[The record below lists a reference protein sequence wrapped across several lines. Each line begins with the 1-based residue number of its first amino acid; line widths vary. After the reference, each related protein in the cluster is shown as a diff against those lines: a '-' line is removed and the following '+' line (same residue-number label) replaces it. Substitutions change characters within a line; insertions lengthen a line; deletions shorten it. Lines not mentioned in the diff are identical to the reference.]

1 MAQKLSLVARLGRG
15 VKAFGAG
22 FGAGISTFQPYEGAG
37 FSRKRPVIYG
47 AHARD
52 SRLDLN
58 EATRLELLKLARH
71 MYRNVGLIK
80 GAVDSIAT
88 YSIGPGLRPQ
98 YRGEDQE
105 FGRLCEEY
113 WRDVVVPN
121 PEVTGRMTWTDML
134 LALSRSID
142 VDGDVFVIMTEQG
155 KLQIVEGH
163 RVCEGDDYGTADGVF
178 VGKLGEP
185 TGYLIQTGE
194 LYRKLSADTVIHLME
209 LERPDQIRGG
219 SSLARALNHVRDL
232 KMLGEF
238 EKDALKLQGS
248 IAAVITTDQGDELAG
263 QGGFFGTVQAQ
274 DTGEPTIARE
284 EITSS
289 ATIPR
294 LSPGEKIEMIGP
306 NRPHAG
312 FEPFAKF
319 LIRDVAM
326 GLGLPVEFV
335 YDPASVGGAGM
346 RFVVAKAQRRFEQRQ
361 RLLIDRFCNRA
372 WRYFI
377 GGAIANGD
385 LPAVEDYAK
394 VTWQTPKSLT
404 VDAGRDALQERE
416 NYKAGLSS
424 LQHYFGEMGLDW
436 EEQVRQIAKEK
447 EFIGSMGQVAP
458 EVDEEAPVQP
468 VAEAPAI
475 EEPTPVD
482 PEKDPNAGP
491 DSELAA
497 KVELDLPTRNAG
509 ETDDKFMAR
518 CMGNPTMVA
527 EFPENDQRSAV
538 CMRQMELSAKP
549 AEAFTM
555 RDDADYKLS
564 SKELDMV
571 ASAVGFDLKKKEEK
585 IELAK
590 PTAGMIAEA
599 KKGLAWRREY
609 KRGGTE
615 VGVARARDIINNVD
629 FPDETIARI
638 GSFLARHEVDKKGE
652 GFNPGE
658 PGFPSAGRI
667 AWALW
672 GGDAAQSWAAV
683 QMRRI
688 AREMAARPGPKS
700 ASQTPAPPK
709 ERIKGSKTNPAGTA
723 STRSK
728 AGDIEISAATEE
740 ALKNKIAEYKKRY
753 PTKTP
758 PTLGTLKKVFRRGAG
773 AFSSSF
779 RPTIGGGRPNSRT
792 AWAIARVNKFLNMK
806 AGGKVKKS
814 YREAD
819 GDLL

>member
-1 MAQKLSLVARLGRG
+1 MAEKLSLVARLGRG

-377 GGAIANGD
+377 GRAIANGD
-385 LPAVEDYAK
+385 LPAVEDYPK

-491 DSELAA
+491 DAELAA
-497 KVELDLPTRNAG
+497 KVELDLPTRNPG

-571 ASAVGFDLKKKEEK
+571 ASAVGFDLKKKEKK
-585 IELAK
+585 IELAVPNK
-590 PTAGMIAEA
+590 GMMEEA
-599 KKGLAWRREY
+599 KKGLEWRRKY
-609 KRGGTE
+609 GRGGTL
-615 VGVARARDIINNVD
+615 VGVARARDIANGKD
-629 FPDETIARI
+629 LPDETIGRMA
-638 GSFLARHEVDKKGE
+638 SFFARHEVDKQGE

-672 GGDAAQSWAAV
+672 GGDPGKSWAEA
-683 QMRRI
+683 QMKR
-688 AREMAARPGPKS
+688 REMAARPGPKS

-792 AWAIARVNKFLNMK
+792 AWAIARVNKFLTMK
-806 AGGKVKKS
+806 AGGTVKKS

>member
-1 MAQKLSLVARLGRG
+1 MAQKLSLVARMGAG
-15 VKAFGAG
+15 IKAFGAG

-58 EATRLELLKLARH
+58 EATRVELLKLARH

-98 YRGEDQE
+98 YRGADQD

-113 WRDVVVPN
+113 WRDVIVPS

-142 VDGDVFVIMTEQG
+142 VDGDVFVVMTEKG

-163 RVCEGDDYGTADGVF
+163 RVCEGDDYGTSDGVF
-178 VGKLGEP
+178 LGKLGEP
-185 TGYLIQTGE
+185 TAYLIQTGE
-194 LYRKLSADTVIHLME
+194 LYRKLGAETVIHLME

-219 SSLARALNHVRDL
+219 SALARALNHVRDL

-263 QGGFFGTVQAQ
+263 QGGFFGTVQSQ
-274 DTGEPTIARE
+274 DSGESTIARE

-346 RFVVAKAQRRFEQRQ
+346 RFIVAKAQRRFEQRQ

-372 WRYFI
+372 WRFFI

-385 LPAVEDYAK
+385 LPAAEDYAK

-404 VDAGRDALQERE
+404 VDAGREAMQARE
-416 NYKAGLSS
+416 DYKAGLSS
-424 LQHYFGEMGLDW
+424 LQDYYGELGLDW
-436 EEQVRQIAKEK
+436 EEQVRQIAKER
-447 EFIGSMGQVAP
+447 EFVASIGTVAP
-458 EVDEEAPVQP
+458 QTDVAAPVE
-468 VAEAPAI
+468 VVEEAPAI
-475 EEPTPVD
+475 DEPTPVN

-491 DSELAA
+491 DA
-497 KVELDLPTRNAG
+497 
-509 ETDDKFMAR
+509 
-518 CMGNPTMVA
+518 
-527 EFPENDQRSAV
+527 
-538 CMRQMELSAKP
+538 ELSANGPETVK
-549 AEAFTM
+549 ELEQEIKVLSESFTM
-555 RDDADYKLS
+555 KDDPDFNLS

-571 ASAVGFDLKKKEEK
+571 AKAVGLK
-585 IELAK
+585 
-590 PTAGMIAEA
+590 
-599 KKGLAWRREY
+599 
-609 KRGGTE
+609 
-615 VGVARARDIINNVD
+615 
-629 FPDETIARI
+629 
-638 GSFLARHEVDKKGE
+638 DKK
-652 GFNPGE
+652 
-658 PGFPSAGRI
+658 
-667 AWALW
+667 
-672 GGDAAQSWAAV
+672 
-683 QMRRI
+683 
-688 AREMAARPGPKS
+688 PK
-700 ASQTPAPPK
+700 T
-709 ERIKGSKTNPAGTA
+709 
-723 STRSK
+723 TR
-728 AGDIEISAATEE
+728 
-740 ALKNKIAEYKKRY
+740 KK
-753 PTKTP
+753 
-758 PTLGTLKKVFRRGAG
+758 
-773 AFSSSF
+773 
-779 RPTIGGGRPNSRT
+779 
-792 AWAIARVNKFLNMK
+792 
-806 AGGKVKKS
+806 
-814 YREAD
+814 
-819 GDLL
+819 

>member
-1 MAQKLSLVARLGRG
+1 MSKKVSLVARMGAG
-15 VKAFGAG
+15 IKAFGAG

-58 EATRLELLKLARH
+58 EATRTELLKLARH

-98 YRGEDQE
+98 YRGTDQE

-113 WRDVVVPN
+113 WRDMVAPS

-134 LALSRSID
+134 LTLSRSID
-142 VDGDVFVIMTEQG
+142 VDGDVFVVMTEKG

-178 VGKLGEP
+178 LGKLGEP
-185 TGYLIQTGE
+185 TAYLIQTGE
-194 LYRKLSADTVIHLME
+194 LYRKLGAETVIHLME

-248 IAAVITTDQGDELAG
+248 IAAVITTNEGDELAG

-274 DTGEPTIARE
+274 DSGESTIARE

-294 LSPGEKIEMIGP
+294 LAPGEKIEMVGP

-346 RFVVAKAQRRFEQRQ
+346 RFIVAKAQRRFEQRQ

-372 WRYFI
+372 WRFFI

-404 VDAGRDALQERE
+404 VDAGREAQQARE
-416 NYKAGLSS
+416 DYKAGLSS
-424 LQHYFGEMGLDW
+424 LQDYFGELGQDW
-436 EEQVRQIAKEK
+436 EEQVRQIAKER
-447 EFIGSMGQVAP
+447 EFIASIGTVTPQTDVAAPAEQVK
-458 EVDEEAPVQP
+458 
-468 VAEAPAI
+468 EAPAI
-475 EEPTPVD
+475 NEPTPVN

-491 DSELAA
+491 DAELSAVVELNMPDPTPGENESAFMDRCMTETSMIKEYPDQDKRQTACKLRFTSKTDLEA
-497 KVELDLPTRNAG
+497 KVELDLPTQNPG
-509 ETDDKFMAR
+509 ESDDNFMGR
-518 CMGNPTMVA
+518 CMGNPTMNK
-527 EFPENDQRSAV
+527 EFPDAAQRTAV
-538 CMRQMELSAKP
+538 CVRQMKLSAKP
-549 AEAFTM
+549 QAESFTM
-555 RDDADYKLS
+555 KDDPDFSLS
-564 SKELDMV
+564 AKELDMV
-571 ASAVGFDLKKKEEK
+571 AKAVGLGVKKK
-585 IELAK
+585 
-590 PTAGMIAEA
+590 
-599 KKGLAWRREY
+599 KK
-609 KRGGTE
+609 
-615 VGVARARDIINNVD
+615 
-629 FPDETIARI
+629 
-638 GSFLARHEVDKKGE
+638 
-652 GFNPGE
+652 
-658 PGFPSAGRI
+658 
-667 AWALW
+667 
-672 GGDAAQSWAAV
+672 
-683 QMRRI
+683 
-688 AREMAARPGPKS
+688 
-700 ASQTPAPPK
+700 
-709 ERIKGSKTNPAGTA
+709 
-723 STRSK
+723 
-728 AGDIEISAATEE
+728 
-740 ALKNKIAEYKKRY
+740 
-753 PTKTP
+753 
-758 PTLGTLKKVFRRGAG
+758 
-773 AFSSSF
+773 
-779 RPTIGGGRPNSRT
+779 
-792 AWAIARVNKFLNMK
+792 LN
-806 AGGKVKKS
+806 
-814 YREAD
+814 
-819 GDLL
+819 

>member
-1 MAQKLSLVARLGRG
+1 MPEKLSLVARLGRG
-15 VKAFGAG
+15 VRAFGAG

-58 EATRLELLKLARH
+58 EATRTELLKLARH

-98 YRGEDQE
+98 YRGKDQE

-113 WRDVVVPN
+113 WRDVIVPS

-142 VDGDVFVIMTEQG
+142 VDGDVFVVMTEKG

-178 VGKLGEP
+178 LGKLGEP
-185 TGYLIQTGE
+185 TAYLVQTGDM
-194 LYRKLSADTVIHLME
+194 YRKLSADTVIHLME

-346 RFVVAKAQRRFEQRQ
+346 RFIVAKAQRRFEQRQ

-372 WRYFI
+372 WRFFI

-404 VDAGRDALQERE
+404 VDAGREAQQARE
-416 NYKAGLSS
+416 DYKAGLSS
-424 LQHYFGEMGLDW
+424 LQDYFGELGQDW

-447 EFIGSMGQVAP
+447 EFIASLGSVAP
-458 EVDEEAPVQP
+458 EVDESAPVQP

-475 EEPTPVD
+475 NEPTPVN

-491 DSELAA
+491 DAELSA
-497 KVELDLPTRNAG
+497 KIELDLPTKNTG
-509 ETDDKFMAR
+509 ENDDQFMAR
-518 CMGNPTMVA
+518 CMGNPTMVK
-527 EFPENDQRSAV
+527 EFPQNDQRAAV
-538 CMRQMELSAKP
+538 CAAQMKLAPAKATESFTMKDDPDFSLSA
-549 AEAFTM
+549 
-555 RDDADYKLS
+555 
-564 SKELDMV
+564 KELDMV
-571 ASAVGFDLKKKEEK
+571 AKAVGLDVKKKLK
-585 IELAK
+585 SELAK

-599 KKGLAWRREY
+599 KRGLEWRKKY
-609 KRGGTE
+609 KRGGTAIA
-615 VGVARARDIINNVD
+615 VARARDIINSVN
-629 FPDETIARI
+629 FPDSTIARMH
-638 GSFLARHEVDKKGE
+638 SYFSRHEVDKKGA
-652 GFNPGE
+652 GFKPGE
-658 PGFPSAGRI
+658 PEFPSAGRI
-667 AWALW
+667 AWSLW
-672 GGDAAQSWAAV
+672 GGDAGQTWAAA

-688 AREMAARPGPKS
+688 NRES
-700 ASQTPAPPK
+700 
-709 ERIKGSKTNPAGTA
+709 
-723 STRSK
+723 
-728 AGDIEISAATEE
+728 
-740 ALKNKIAEYKKRY
+740 
-753 PTKTP
+753 
-758 PTLGTLKKVFRRGAG
+758 
-773 AFSSSF
+773 
-779 RPTIGGGRPNSRT
+779 
-792 AWAIARVNKFLNMK
+792 
-806 AGGKVKKS
+806 
-814 YREAD
+814 
-819 GDLL
+819 

>member
-1 MAQKLSLVARLGRG
+1 MAEKLSLVARLGRG

-134 LALSRSID
+134 LTLSRSID

-178 VGKLGEP
+178 IGKLGEP

-194 LYRKLSADTVIHLME
+194 LYRKLAADTVIHLME

-377 GGAIANGD
+377 GRAIANGD
-385 LPAVEDYAK
+385 LPAVEDYPK

-458 EVDEEAPVQP
+458 EVDESAPVQP
-468 VAEAPAI
+468 VGEAPAI

-497 KVELDLPTRNAG
+497 K
-509 ETDDKFMAR
+509 
-518 CMGNPTMVA
+518 
-527 EFPENDQRSAV
+527 
-538 CMRQMELSAKP
+538 P

-555 RDDADYKLS
+555 KDDADYKLTA
-564 SKELDMV
+564 KELNMV
-571 ASAVGFDLKKKEEK
+571 ASAVGFDLKKK
-585 IELAK
+585 
-590 PTAGMIAEA
+590 
-599 KKGLAWRREY
+599 RR
-609 KRGGTE
+609 
-615 VGVARARDIINNVD
+615 
-629 FPDETIARI
+629 
-638 GSFLARHEVDKKGE
+638 
-652 GFNPGE
+652 
-658 PGFPSAGRI
+658 
-667 AWALW
+667 
-672 GGDAAQSWAAV
+672 
-683 QMRRI
+683 
-688 AREMAARPGPKS
+688 
-700 ASQTPAPPK
+700 
-709 ERIKGSKTNPAGTA
+709 
-723 STRSK
+723 
-728 AGDIEISAATEE
+728 
-740 ALKNKIAEYKKRY
+740 KN
-753 PTKTP
+753 
-758 PTLGTLKKVFRRGAG
+758 
-773 AFSSSF
+773 
-779 RPTIGGGRPNSRT
+779 
-792 AWAIARVNKFLNMK
+792 
-806 AGGKVKKS
+806 
-814 YREAD
+814 
-819 GDLL
+819 

>member
-1 MAQKLSLVARLGRG
+1 MAKPLSLVRRFGAG
-15 VKAFGAG
+15 VKAFSAG
-22 FGAGISTFQPYEGAG
+22 FGAGISTFQPYEAAG

-52 SRLDLN
+52 SKADLS
-58 EATRLELLKLARH
+58 EGTRVELLKLARH

-88 YSIGPGLRPQ
+88 YSVGPGLRPQ
-98 YRGEDQE
+98 YRGKNAE
-105 FGRLCEEY
+105 FGTLCEEY
-113 WRDVVVPN
+113 WRDVVTPN
-121 PEVTGRMTWTDML
+121 PEVTGRMTWADL
-134 LALSRSID
+134 LMALSRSID
-142 VDGDVFVIMTEQG
+142 VDGDVTENG
-155 KLQIVEGH
+155 KLQVVEGH
-163 RVCEGDDYGTADGVF
+163 RVCEADEYGTADGVF
-178 VGKLGEP
+178 LGKLGEP
-185 TGYLIQTGE
+185 TAYLIQTGDD
-194 LYRKLSADTVIHLME
+194 YRKIQAEAIMHLME
-209 LERPDQIRGG
+209 IERPDQIRGG

-248 IAAVITTDQGDELAG
+248 IAAVITTAEGDALANT
-263 QGGFFGTVQAQ
+263 GGFFGNIQPL
-274 DTGEPTIARE
+274 DTGESSIARE

-294 LSPGEKIEMIGP
+294 LGPGEKIEMVSPTRP
-306 NRPHAG
+306 NSS

-377 GGAIANGD
+377 GTAIANGD
-385 LPAVEDYAK
+385 LPADEDYAK

-404 VDAGRDALQERE
+404 VDAGREAQQERE

-424 LQHYFGEMGLDW
+424 LQSYFGELGLDW
-436 EEQVRQIAKEK
+436 EEQTRQIAKEK
-447 EFIGSMGQVAP
+447 EFIASLGTVAP
-458 EVDEEAPVQP
+458 EVDEAAPVQP
-468 VAEAPAI
+468 VDEAPAVD
-475 EEPTPVD
+475 EEAT
-482 PEKDPNAGP
+482 EEIKDPNAGP
-491 DSELAA
+491 STEMSAKIQESIKSINQVLSESFTM
-497 KVELDLPTRNAG
+497 K
-509 ETDDKFMAR
+509 DDPDF
-518 CMGNPTMVA
+518 N
-527 EFPENDQRSAV
+527 
-538 CMRQMELSAKP
+538 LSA
-549 AEAFTM
+549 
-555 RDDADYKLS
+555 
-564 SKELDMV
+564 KELDMV
-571 ASAVGFDLKKKEEK
+571 ANALGLKKKEK

-599 KKGLAWRREY
+599 KKGLEWRREY

-629 FPDETIARI
+629 FPDSTIARI
-638 GSFLARHEVDKKGE
+638 SSFLARHEVDKKGE

-672 GGDAAQSWAAV
+672 GGDAAQRWAAV

-688 AREMAARPGPKS
+688 AREMAARTGPKS
-700 ASQTPAPPK
+700 ASQTHAPAS
-709 ERIKGSKTNPAGTA
+709 ERKKGSKANPAGTA

-728 AGDIEISAATEE
+728 AGDIEISE
-740 ALKNKIAEYKKRY
+740 AVEQTLKNKIADFKKRN
-753 PTKTP
+753 PNRKAP
-758 PTLGTLKKVFRRGAG
+758 SLGALKKVFRRGAG
-773 AFSSSF
+773 AFSTSF

-792 AWAIARVNKFLNMK
+792 AWAIARVNKFLKM
-806 AGGKVKKS
+806 AGGGEVKKS

>member
-1 MAQKLSLVARLGRG
+1 MSKKVSLVARMGAG
-15 VKAFGAG
+15 IKAFGAG

-58 EATRLELLKLARH
+58 EATRTELLKLARH

-98 YRGEDQE
+98 YRGNDQE

-113 WRDVVVPN
+113 WRDMVAPS

-134 LALSRSID
+134 LTLSRSID
-142 VDGDVFVIMTEQG
+142 VDGDVFVVMTEKG

-178 VGKLGEP
+178 LGKLGEP
-185 TGYLIQTGE
+185 TAYLIQTGE
-194 LYRKLSADTVIHLME
+194 LYRKLGAETVIHLME

-248 IAAVITTDQGDELAG
+248 IAAVITTNEGDELAG

-274 DTGEPTIARE
+274 DTGESTIARE

-294 LSPGEKIEMIGP
+294 LAPGEKIEMVGP

-346 RFVVAKAQRRFEQRQ
+346 RFIVAKAQRRFEQRQ

-404 VDAGRDALQERE
+404 VDAGREAQQARE
-416 NYKAGLSS
+416 DYKAGLSS
-424 LQHYFGEMGLDW
+424 LQDYFGELGQDW
-436 EEQVRQIAKEK
+436 EEQVRQIAKER
-447 EFIGSMGQVAP
+447 EFIASIGTVTPQTDVA
-458 EVDEEAPVQP
+458 APVEA
-468 VAEAPAI
+468 VKEAPAI
-475 EEPTPVD
+475 DEPTPVN

-491 DSELAA
+491 DAELSAVVELNMPDPTPGENESAFMDRCMTETSMIKEYPDQDKRQAACKLRFTSKTDLEA
-497 KVELDLPTRNAG
+497 KVELDLPTQNSG
-509 ETDDKFMAR
+509 ESDDNFMGR
-518 CMGNPTMVA
+518 CMGNPTMNK
-527 EFPENDQRSAV
+527 EFPDAAQRTAV
-538 CMRQMELSAKP
+538 CVRQMKLSAKP
-549 AEAFTM
+549 QTESFTM
-555 RDDADYKLS
+555 KDDPDFSLS
-564 SKELDMV
+564 AKELDMV
-571 ASAVGFDLKKKEEK
+571 AKAVGLGVKKK
-585 IELAK
+585 
-590 PTAGMIAEA
+590 
-599 KKGLAWRREY
+599 KKL
-609 KRGGTE
+609 
-615 VGVARARDIINNVD
+615 
-629 FPDETIARI
+629 
-638 GSFLARHEVDKKGE
+638 S
-652 GFNPGE
+652 
-658 PGFPSAGRI
+658 
-667 AWALW
+667 
-672 GGDAAQSWAAV
+672 
-683 QMRRI
+683 
-688 AREMAARPGPKS
+688 
-700 ASQTPAPPK
+700 
-709 ERIKGSKTNPAGTA
+709 
-723 STRSK
+723 
-728 AGDIEISAATEE
+728 
-740 ALKNKIAEYKKRY
+740 
-753 PTKTP
+753 
-758 PTLGTLKKVFRRGAG
+758 
-773 AFSSSF
+773 
-779 RPTIGGGRPNSRT
+779 
-792 AWAIARVNKFLNMK
+792 
-806 AGGKVKKS
+806 
-814 YREAD
+814 
-819 GDLL
+819 

>member
-1 MAQKLSLVARLGRG
+1 MAEKLSLVARLGRG

-377 GGAIANGD
+377 GRAIANGD
-385 LPAVEDYAK
+385 LPAVEDYPK

-491 DSELAA
+491 DAELAA
-497 KVELDLPTRNAG
+497 KVELDLPTRNPG

-571 ASAVGFDLKKKEEK
+571 ASAVGFDLKKKEKK
-585 IELAK
+585 IELAVPNK
-590 PTAGMIAEA
+590 GMMEEA
-599 KKGLAWRREY
+599 KKGLEWRRKY
-609 KRGGTE
+609 GRGGTL
-615 VGVARARDIINNVD
+615 VGVARARDIANGKD
-629 FPDETIARI
+629 LPDETIGRMA
-638 GSFLARHEVDKKGE
+638 SFFARHEVDKQGE

-672 GGDAAQSWAAV
+672 GGDPGKSWAEA
-683 QMRRI
+683 QMKR
-688 AREMAARPGPKS
+688 REMAARTGPKS

-792 AWAIARVNKFLNMK
+792 AWAIARVNKFLTMK
-806 AGGKVKKS
+806 AGGTVKKS

>member
-1 MAQKLSLVARLGRG
+1 MGAGI
-15 VKAFGAG
+15 KAFGAG

-58 EATRLELLKLARH
+58 EATRTELLKLARH

-98 YRGEDQE
+98 YRGADQE
-105 FGRLCEEY
+105 FGKLCEEY
-113 WRDVVVPN
+113 WRDMVAPS

-142 VDGDVFVIMTEQG
+142 VDGDVFVVMTEKG

-178 VGKLGEP
+178 LGKLGEP
-185 TGYLIQTGE
+185 TAYLIQTGE
-194 LYRKLSADTVIHLME
+194 LYRKLGAETVIHLME

-248 IAAVITTDQGDELAG
+248 IAAVITTNEGDELAG
-263 QGGFFGTVQAQ
+263 QGGFFGTVQGQ
-274 DTGEPTIARE
+274 DSGESTIARE

-294 LSPGEKIEMIGP
+294 LAPGEKIEMVGP

-346 RFVVAKAQRRFEQRQ
+346 RFIVAKAQRRFEQRQ

-404 VDAGRDALQERE
+404 VDAGREAQQARE
-416 NYKAGLSS
+416 DYKAGLSS
-424 LQHYFGEMGLDW
+424 LQDYFGELGQDW
-436 EEQVRQIAKEK
+436 EEQVRQIAKER
-447 EFIGSMGQVAP
+447 EFIASIGTVTPQTDVA
-458 EVDEEAPVQP
+458 APVEA
-468 VAEAPAI
+468 VKEAPAI
-475 EEPTPVD
+475 DEPTPVN

-491 DSELAA
+491 DAELSAVVELNMPDPKLGENESA
-497 KVELDLPTRNAG
+497 FMDRCMTETSMIKEYPDQDKRQVACKLRFTSKIDLEANVELDLPTQNPG
-509 ETDDKFMAR
+509 ESDDNFMGR
-518 CMGNPTMVA
+518 CMGNPTMSK
-527 EFPENDQRSAV
+527 EFPDAEQRTAV
-538 CMRQMELSAKP
+538 CVRQMKLSAKP
-549 AEAFTM
+549 QTESFTM
-555 RDDADYKLS
+555 KDDPDFSLS
-564 SKELDMV
+564 AKELDMV
-571 ASAVGFDLKKKEEK
+571 AKAVGLKDQKSKSKKK
-585 IELAK
+585 
-590 PTAGMIAEA
+590 
-599 KKGLAWRREY
+599 R
-609 KRGGTE
+609 
-615 VGVARARDIINNVD
+615 
-629 FPDETIARI
+629 
-638 GSFLARHEVDKKGE
+638 
-652 GFNPGE
+652 
-658 PGFPSAGRI
+658 
-667 AWALW
+667 
-672 GGDAAQSWAAV
+672 
-683 QMRRI
+683 
-688 AREMAARPGPKS
+688 
-700 ASQTPAPPK
+700 
-709 ERIKGSKTNPAGTA
+709 
-723 STRSK
+723 
-728 AGDIEISAATEE
+728 
-740 ALKNKIAEYKKRY
+740 
-753 PTKTP
+753 
-758 PTLGTLKKVFRRGAG
+758 
-773 AFSSSF
+773 
-779 RPTIGGGRPNSRT
+779 
-792 AWAIARVNKFLNMK
+792 
-806 AGGKVKKS
+806 
-814 YREAD
+814 
-819 GDLL
+819 

>member
-1 MAQKLSLVARLGRG
+1 MAEKLSLVARLGRG

-491 DSELAA
+491 DAELAA
-497 KVELDLPTRNAG
+497 KVELDLPTRNAS

-549 AEAFTM
+549 AESFTM
-555 RDDADYKLS
+555 KDDPDYNLS
-564 SKELDMV
+564 DKELQMISD
-571 ASAVGFDLKKKEEK
+571 ALGLKKK
-585 IELAK
+585 
-590 PTAGMIAEA
+590 
-599 KKGLAWRREY
+599 KK
-609 KRGGTE
+609 K
-615 VGVARARDIINNVD
+615 
-629 FPDETIARI
+629 
-638 GSFLARHEVDKKGE
+638 
-652 GFNPGE
+652 
-658 PGFPSAGRI
+658 
-667 AWALW
+667 
-672 GGDAAQSWAAV
+672 
-683 QMRRI
+683 
-688 AREMAARPGPKS
+688 
-700 ASQTPAPPK
+700 
-709 ERIKGSKTNPAGTA
+709 
-723 STRSK
+723 
-728 AGDIEISAATEE
+728 
-740 ALKNKIAEYKKRY
+740 
-753 PTKTP
+753 
-758 PTLGTLKKVFRRGAG
+758 
-773 AFSSSF
+773 
-779 RPTIGGGRPNSRT
+779 
-792 AWAIARVNKFLNMK
+792 
-806 AGGKVKKS
+806 
-814 YREAD
+814 
-819 GDLL
+819 

>member
-1 MAQKLSLVARLGRG
+1 MAQKLSLVARMGAG
-15 VKAFGAG
+15 IKAFGAG

-58 EATRLELLKLARH
+58 EATRVELLKLARH

-178 VGKLGEP
+178 IGKLGEP
-185 TGYLIQTGE
+185 TGYLVQTGE
-194 LYRKLSADTVIHLME
+194 LYRKLGAETVIHLME

-361 RLLIDRFCNRA
+361 RLLIERFCNRA

-436 EEQVRQIAKEK
+436 EEQVRQMAKEK
-447 EFIGSMGQVAP
+447 EFIASVGTVAP
-458 EVDEEAPVQP
+458 EVDESAPVQP
-468 VAEAPAI
+468 VEEAPAI
-475 EEPTPVD
+475 DEPTPVN

-491 DSELAA
+491 DAELSA

-518 CMGNPTMVA
+518 CMGNPTMVS

-538 CMRQMELSAKP
+538 CMRQMELSANP
-549 AEAFTM
+549 AEAFIM
-555 RDDADYKLS
+555 KDDADYKLS

-585 IELAK
+585 IELAVPNK
-590 PTAGMIAEA
+590 GMMEEA
-599 KKGLAWRREY
+599 KKGLEWRRKY
-609 KRGGTE
+609 GRGGTL
-615 VGVARARDIINNVD
+615 VGVARARDIANGKD
-629 FPDETIARI
+629 LPDETIGRMA
-638 GSFLARHEVDKKGE
+638 SFFARHEVDKQGE

-672 GGDAAQSWAAV
+672 GGDPGKSWAEAR
-683 QMRRI
+683 MKR
-688 AREMAARPGPKS
+688 REMASRPGPKS

>member
-1 MAQKLSLVARLGRG
+1 MAKKVSLVARMGAG
-15 VKAFGAG
+15 IKAFGAG

-58 EATRLELLKLARH
+58 EATRTELLKLARH

-98 YRGEDQE
+98 YRGNDQE

-113 WRDVVVPN
+113 WRDMVAPS

-134 LALSRSID
+134 LTLSRSID
-142 VDGDVFVIMTEQG
+142 VDGDVFVVMTEKG

-178 VGKLGEP
+178 LGKLGEP
-185 TGYLIQTGE
+185 TAYLIQTGE
-194 LYRKLSADTVIHLME
+194 LYRKLGAETVIHLME

-248 IAAVITTDQGDELAG
+248 IAAVITTNEGDELAG

-274 DTGEPTIARE
+274 DTGESTIARE

-294 LSPGEKIEMIGP
+294 LAPGEKIEMVGP

-346 RFVVAKAQRRFEQRQ
+346 RFIVAKAQRRFEQRQ

-404 VDAGRDALQERE
+404 VDAGREAQQARE
-416 NYKAGLSS
+416 DYKAGLSS
-424 LQHYFGEMGLDW
+424 LQDYFGELGQDW
-436 EEQVRQIAKEK
+436 EEQVRQIAKER
-447 EFIGSMGQVAP
+447 EFIASIGTVTPQTDVA
-458 EVDEEAPVQP
+458 APVQA
-468 VAEAPAI
+468 VKEAPAI
-475 EEPTPVD
+475 DEPTPVN

-491 DSELAA
+491 DAELSAVVELNMPDPKLGENESAFMDRCMTETSMIKEYPDQDKRQAACKLRFTSKTDLKA
-497 KVELDLPTRNAG
+497 KVELDLPTQNPG
-509 ETDDKFMAR
+509 ESDDNFMGR
-518 CMGNPTMVA
+518 CMGNPAMNK
-527 EFPENDQRSAV
+527 EFPDAAQRTAV
-538 CMRQMELSAKP
+538 CVRQMKLSAKP
-549 AEAFTM
+549 QTESFTM
-555 RDDADYKLS
+555 KDDPDFSLS
-564 SKELDMV
+564 AKELDMV
-571 ASAVGFDLKKKEEK
+571 AKAVGIGVKKK
-585 IELAK
+585 
-590 PTAGMIAEA
+590 
-599 KKGLAWRREY
+599 KK
-609 KRGGTE
+609 
-615 VGVARARDIINNVD
+615 
-629 FPDETIARI
+629 
-638 GSFLARHEVDKKGE
+638 
-652 GFNPGE
+652 
-658 PGFPSAGRI
+658 
-667 AWALW
+667 
-672 GGDAAQSWAAV
+672 
-683 QMRRI
+683 
-688 AREMAARPGPKS
+688 
-700 ASQTPAPPK
+700 
-709 ERIKGSKTNPAGTA
+709 
-723 STRSK
+723 
-728 AGDIEISAATEE
+728 
-740 ALKNKIAEYKKRY
+740 
-753 PTKTP
+753 
-758 PTLGTLKKVFRRGAG
+758 
-773 AFSSSF
+773 
-779 RPTIGGGRPNSRT
+779 
-792 AWAIARVNKFLNMK
+792 LN
-806 AGGKVKKS
+806 
-814 YREAD
+814 
-819 GDLL
+819 

>member
-1 MAQKLSLVARLGRG
+1 MSKKVSLVARMGAG
-15 VKAFGAG
+15 IKAFGAG

-58 EATRLELLKLARH
+58 EATRTELLKLARH

-98 YRGEDQE
+98 YRGNDQE

-113 WRDVVVPN
+113 WRDMVAPS

-134 LALSRSID
+134 LTLSRSID
-142 VDGDVFVIMTEQG
+142 VDGDVFVVMTEKG

-178 VGKLGEP
+178 LGKLGEP
-185 TGYLIQTGE
+185 TAYLIQTGE
-194 LYRKLSADTVIHLME
+194 LYRKLGAETVIHLME

-248 IAAVITTDQGDELAG
+248 IAAVITTNEGDELAG

-274 DTGEPTIARE
+274 DTGESTIARE

-294 LSPGEKIEMIGP
+294 LAPGEKIEMVGP

-346 RFVVAKAQRRFEQRQ
+346 RFIVAKAQRRFEQRQ

-404 VDAGRDALQERE
+404 VDAGREAQQARE
-416 NYKAGLSS
+416 DYKAGLSS
-424 LQHYFGEMGLDW
+424 LQDYFGELGQDW
-436 EEQVRQIAKEK
+436 EEQVRQIAKER
-447 EFIGSMGQVAP
+447 EFIASIGTVTPQTDVA
-458 EVDEEAPVQP
+458 APVEA
-468 VAEAPAI
+468 VKEAPAI
-475 EEPTPVD
+475 DEPTPVN

-491 DSELAA
+491 DA
-497 KVELDLPTRNAG
+497 
-509 ETDDKFMAR
+509 
-518 CMGNPTMVA
+518 
-527 EFPENDQRSAV
+527 
-538 CMRQMELSAKP
+538 ELSAVVELNMPDPTPGEDESAFMDRCMTETSMIKEYP
-549 AEAFTM
+549 DQDKRKGACKLRFTSKTDTRTEAFTM
-555 RDDADYKLS
+555 RDDPDFNLS
-564 SKELDMV
+564 AKELDMV
-571 ASAVGFDLKKKEEK
+571 AKAVGLKDQKTKAKKK
-585 IELAK
+585 
-590 PTAGMIAEA
+590 
-599 KKGLAWRREY
+599 R
-609 KRGGTE
+609 
-615 VGVARARDIINNVD
+615 
-629 FPDETIARI
+629 
-638 GSFLARHEVDKKGE
+638 
-652 GFNPGE
+652 
-658 PGFPSAGRI
+658 
-667 AWALW
+667 
-672 GGDAAQSWAAV
+672 
-683 QMRRI
+683 
-688 AREMAARPGPKS
+688 
-700 ASQTPAPPK
+700 
-709 ERIKGSKTNPAGTA
+709 
-723 STRSK
+723 
-728 AGDIEISAATEE
+728 
-740 ALKNKIAEYKKRY
+740 
-753 PTKTP
+753 
-758 PTLGTLKKVFRRGAG
+758 
-773 AFSSSF
+773 
-779 RPTIGGGRPNSRT
+779 
-792 AWAIARVNKFLNMK
+792 
-806 AGGKVKKS
+806 
-814 YREAD
+814 
-819 GDLL
+819 

>member
-1 MAQKLSLVARLGRG
+1 MAKPLSLVRRFGAG
-15 VKAFGAG
+15 VKAFSAG
-22 FGAGISTFQPYEGAG
+22 FGAGVSTFQPYEAAG

-52 SRLDLN
+52 SKSDLN
-58 EATRLELLKLARH
+58 EGTRVELLKLARH

-88 YSIGPGLRPQ
+88 YSVGPGLRPQ
-98 YRGEDQE
+98 YRGKNPE

-113 WRDVVVPN
+113 WRDVVSPN
-121 PEVTGRMTWTDML
+121 PEVTGRMTWADL
-134 LALSRSID
+134 LMALSRSID
-142 VDGDVFVIMTEQG
+142 VDGDVFIIMTENG
-155 KLQIVEGH
+155 KLQVVEGH
-163 RVCEGDDYGTADGVF
+163 RVCEADEYGTADGVF
-178 VGKLGEP
+178 LGKLGEP
-185 TGYLIQTGE
+185 TAYLIQTGDD
-194 LYRKLSADTVIHLME
+194 YRKIQAEAIMHLME
-209 LERPDQIRGG
+209 IERPDQIRGG

-248 IAAVITTDQGDELAG
+248 IAAVITTAEGDALANT
-263 QGGFFGTVQAQ
+263 GGFFGNIQPL
-274 DTGEPTIARE
+274 DTGESSIARE

-294 LSPGEKIEMIGP
+294 LGPGEKIEMVSPTRP
-306 NRPHAG
+306 NSS

-377 GGAIANGD
+377 GTAIANRD
-385 LPAVEDYAK
+385 LPADEDYAK

-404 VDAGRDALQERE
+404 VDAGREAQQERE

-424 LQHYFGEMGLDW
+424 LQSYYGELGLDW
-436 EEQVRQIAKEK
+436 EEQTRQIAKEK
-447 EFIGSMGQVAP
+447 EFIASLGTVAP
-458 EVDEEAPVQP
+458 EVDEAEPVQP
-468 VAEAPAI
+468 VDEAPAVDEQAT
-475 EEPTPVD
+475 EEI
-482 PEKDPNAGP
+482 KDPYAP
-491 DSELAA
+491 DASELT
-497 KVELDLPTRNAG
+497 KKSESFIMK
-509 ETDDKFMAR
+509 DDPDY
-518 CMGNPTMVA
+518 N
-527 EFPENDQRSAV
+527 
-538 CMRQMELSAKP
+538 LS
-549 AEAFTM
+549 
-555 RDDADYKLS
+555 D
-564 SKELDMV
+564 KELEMISN
-571 ASAVGFDLKKKEEK
+571 ALGLKKKEK

-599 KKGLAWRREY
+599 KKGLEWRREY

-638 GSFLARHEVDKKGE
+638 SSFLARHEVDKKGE

-672 GGDAAQSWAAV
+672 GGDAAQTWAAA

-688 AREMAARPGPKS
+688 KREEMAARPGPKS
-700 ASQTPAPPK
+700 ASQTPAPPS
-709 ERIKGSKTNPAGTA
+709 ERRKGSKTNPAGTA

-728 AGDIEISAATEE
+728 AGDIEISAAVEE
-740 ALKNKIAEYKKRY
+740 TLKNKIADFKKRH
-753 PTKTP
+753 PNRKAP
-758 PTLGTLKKVFRRGAG
+758 SLGALKKVFRRGAG
-773 AFSSSF
+773 AFSTSF

-792 AWAIARVNKFLNMK
+792 AWAIARVNKFLKM
-806 AGGKVKKS
+806 AGGGEVKKS

>member
-1 MAQKLSLVARLGRG
+1 MAEKLSLVARLGRG

-377 GGAIANGD
+377 GRAIANGD
-385 LPAVEDYAK
+385 LPAVEDYPK

-491 DSELAA
+491 DAELAA
-497 KVELDLPTRNAG
+497 KVELDLPTRNPG

-585 IELAK
+585 IELAVPNK
-590 PTAGMIAEA
+590 GMMEEA
-599 KKGLAWRREY
+599 KKGLEWRRKY
-609 KRGGTE
+609 GRGGTL
-615 VGVARARDIINNVD
+615 VGVARARDIANGKD
-629 FPDETIARI
+629 LPDETIGRMA
-638 GSFLARHEVDKKGE
+638 SFFARHEVDKQGE

-672 GGDAAQSWAAV
+672 GGDPGKSWAEA
-683 QMRRI
+683 QMKR
-688 AREMAARPGPKS
+688 REMAARTGPKS

-709 ERIKGSKTNPAGTA
+709 ERIKGSKTNPTGTA

-792 AWAIARVNKFLNMK
+792 AWAIARVNKFLTMK
-806 AGGKVKKS
+806 AGGTVKKS

-819 GDLL
+819 SDLL

>member
-1 MAQKLSLVARLGRG
+1 MSKKVSLVARMGAG
-15 VKAFGAG
+15 IKAFGAG

-58 EATRLELLKLARH
+58 EATRTELLKLARH

-98 YRGEDQE
+98 YRGTDQE

-113 WRDVVVPN
+113 WRDMVAPS

-134 LALSRSID
+134 LTLSRSID
-142 VDGDVFVIMTEQG
+142 VDGDVFVVMTEKG

-178 VGKLGEP
+178 LGKLGEP
-185 TGYLIQTGE
+185 TAYLIQTGE
-194 LYRKLSADTVIHLME
+194 LYRKLGADTVIHLME

-274 DTGEPTIARE
+274 DSGEATIARE

-294 LSPGEKIEMIGP
+294 LAPGEKIEMVGP

-346 RFVVAKAQRRFEQRQ
+346 RFIVAKAQRRFEQRQ

-385 LPAVEDYAK
+385 LPAVEDYGK

-404 VDAGRDALQERE
+404 VDAGREAQQARE
-416 NYKAGLSS
+416 DYKAGLSS
-424 LQHYFGEMGLDW
+424 LQDYFGELGLDW
-436 EEQVRQIAKEK
+436 EEQVRQIAKER
-447 EFIGSMGQVAP
+447 EFIASIGTVTPQTDVA
-458 EVDEEAPVQP
+458 APVEA
-468 VAEAPAI
+468 VKEAPAVD
-475 EEPTPVD
+475 EPTPVN

-491 DSELAA
+491 DA
-497 KVELDLPTRNAG
+497 
-509 ETDDKFMAR
+509 
-518 CMGNPTMVA
+518 
-527 EFPENDQRSAV
+527 
-538 CMRQMELSAKP
+538 ELSAVVELNMPDPTPGENESAFMDRCMTETSMIKEYP
-549 AEAFTM
+549 DQDKRQTACKLRFTSKTDTRSEAFTM
-555 RDDADYKLS
+555 KDDPDFNLS
-564 SKELDMV
+564 AKELDMV
-571 ASAVGFDLKKKEEK
+571 AKAVGLKDQKSKSKKK
-585 IELAK
+585 
-590 PTAGMIAEA
+590 
-599 KKGLAWRREY
+599 R
-609 KRGGTE
+609 
-615 VGVARARDIINNVD
+615 
-629 FPDETIARI
+629 
-638 GSFLARHEVDKKGE
+638 
-652 GFNPGE
+652 
-658 PGFPSAGRI
+658 
-667 AWALW
+667 
-672 GGDAAQSWAAV
+672 
-683 QMRRI
+683 
-688 AREMAARPGPKS
+688 
-700 ASQTPAPPK
+700 
-709 ERIKGSKTNPAGTA
+709 
-723 STRSK
+723 
-728 AGDIEISAATEE
+728 
-740 ALKNKIAEYKKRY
+740 
-753 PTKTP
+753 
-758 PTLGTLKKVFRRGAG
+758 
-773 AFSSSF
+773 
-779 RPTIGGGRPNSRT
+779 
-792 AWAIARVNKFLNMK
+792 
-806 AGGKVKKS
+806 
-814 YREAD
+814 
-819 GDLL
+819 

>member
-1 MAQKLSLVARLGRG
+1 MAQKLSLVARMGAG
-15 VKAFGAG
+15 IKAFGAG

-58 EATRLELLKLARH
+58 EATRTELLKLARH

-98 YRGEDQE
+98 YRGADQE
-105 FGRLCEEY
+105 FGKLCEEY
-113 WRDVVVPN
+113 WRDVVAPS

-142 VDGDVFVIMTEQG
+142 VDGDVFVVMTEKG

-178 VGKLGEP
+178 LGKLGEP
-185 TGYLIQTGE
+185 TAYLIQTGE
-194 LYRKLSADTVIHLME
+194 LYRKLGAETVIHLME

-248 IAAVITTDQGDELAG
+248 IAAVITTNEGDELAG

-274 DTGEPTIARE
+274 DSGESTIARE

-294 LSPGEKIEMIGP
+294 LAPGEKIEMVGP

-346 RFVVAKAQRRFEQRQ
+346 RFIVAKAQRRFEQRQ

-372 WRYFI
+372 WRFFI

-404 VDAGRDALQERE
+404 VDAGREAQQARE
-416 NYKAGLSS
+416 DYKAGLSS
-424 LQHYFGEMGLDW
+424 LQDYFGELGQDW
-436 EEQVRQIAKEK
+436 EEQVRQIAKER
-447 EFIGSMGQVAP
+447 EFIASIGTVTPQTDVA
-458 EVDEEAPVQP
+458 APVEQ
-468 VAEAPAI
+468 VKEAPAI
-475 EEPTPVD
+475 NEPTPVN

-491 DSELAA
+491 DAELSAVVELNMPDPTPGENESTFMDRCMTETSMIKEYPDQDKRQTACKLRFASKTEFNMPDPTLGENESAFMDRCMTDRAMVKEYPDQDNRQTACKLRFNSKTEFNMPDPSVGENESAFMDRCMTETSMVKEYPDQDKRQTACKLRFTAKTDLSA
-497 KVELDLPTRNAG
+497 KVELDLPTQNPG
-509 ETDDKFMAR
+509 ESDDNFIGR
-518 CMGNPTMVA
+518 CMSNPTMNK
-527 EFPENDQRSAV
+527 EFPDAAQRTAV
-538 CMRQMELSAKP
+538 CVRQMKLSAKP
-549 AEAFTM
+549 STESFSM
-555 RDDADYKLS
+555 KDDPDFNLS
-564 SKELDMV
+564 AKELDMV
-571 ASAVGFDLKKKEEK
+571 AKAVGLGVKKK
-585 IELAK
+585 
-590 PTAGMIAEA
+590 
-599 KKGLAWRREY
+599 KKL
-609 KRGGTE
+609 
-615 VGVARARDIINNVD
+615 
-629 FPDETIARI
+629 
-638 GSFLARHEVDKKGE
+638 S
-652 GFNPGE
+652 
-658 PGFPSAGRI
+658 
-667 AWALW
+667 
-672 GGDAAQSWAAV
+672 
-683 QMRRI
+683 
-688 AREMAARPGPKS
+688 
-700 ASQTPAPPK
+700 
-709 ERIKGSKTNPAGTA
+709 
-723 STRSK
+723 
-728 AGDIEISAATEE
+728 
-740 ALKNKIAEYKKRY
+740 
-753 PTKTP
+753 
-758 PTLGTLKKVFRRGAG
+758 
-773 AFSSSF
+773 
-779 RPTIGGGRPNSRT
+779 
-792 AWAIARVNKFLNMK
+792 
-806 AGGKVKKS
+806 
-814 YREAD
+814 
-819 GDLL
+819 

>member
-1 MAQKLSLVARLGRG
+1 MAQKLSLVARVGAG
-15 VKAFGAG
+15 IKAFGAG

-58 EATRLELLKLARH
+58 EATRTELLKLARH

-98 YRGEDQE
+98 YRGADQY

-113 WRDVVVPN
+113 WRDIVVPS

-178 VGKLGEP
+178 LGKLGEP
-185 TGYLIQTGE
+185 TGYLVQTGE

-219 SSLARALNHVRDL
+219 SALARALNHVRDL

-346 RFVVAKAQRRFEQRQ
+346 RFIVAKAQRRFQQRQ

-385 LPAVEDYAK
+385 LPPAEDYAK

-404 VDAGRDALQERE
+404 VDAGREAQQARE
-416 NYKAGLSS
+416 DYKAGLSS
-424 LQHYFGEMGLDW
+424 LQDYFGELGQDW
-436 EEQVRQIAKEK
+436 EEQVRQIAKER
-447 EFIGSMGQVAP
+447 EFVASIGTVAP
-458 EVDEEAPVQP
+458 QTDVAAPIETVK
-468 VAEAPAI
+468 EAPAI
-475 EEPTPVD
+475 DEPTPVN

-491 DSELAA
+491 DA
-497 KVELDLPTRNAG
+497 
-509 ETDDKFMAR
+509 
-518 CMGNPTMVA
+518 
-527 EFPENDQRSAV
+527 
-538 CMRQMELSAKP
+538 ELSSNGPETVK
-549 AEAFTM
+549 ELEEEIKVLSESFTM
-555 RDDADYKLS
+555 RDDPDFKLS

-571 ASAVGFDLKKKEEK
+571 AKAVGLKDKKKDLIKTEF
-585 IELAK
+585 AV
-590 PTAGMIAEA
+590 PTAGMKAEA
-599 KKGLAWRREY
+599 KKGLAWRKEHN
-609 KRGGTE
+609 RGGTA
-615 VGVARARDIINNVD
+615 VGVARARDIANGANLSD
-629 FPDETIARI
+629 ATIGRMA
-638 GSFLARHEVDKKGE
+638 SYFARHEVDKQGKGWS
-652 GFNPGE
+652 PSE
-658 PGFPSAGRI
+658 PGYPSAGRI

-672 GGDAAQSWAAV
+672 GGDPGRTWANA

-688 AREMAARPGPKS
+688 RNNR
-700 ASQTPAPPK
+700 
-709 ERIKGSKTNPAGTA
+709 
-723 STRSK
+723 
-728 AGDIEISAATEE
+728 
-740 ALKNKIAEYKKRY
+740 
-753 PTKTP
+753 
-758 PTLGTLKKVFRRGAG
+758 
-773 AFSSSF
+773 
-779 RPTIGGGRPNSRT
+779 
-792 AWAIARVNKFLNMK
+792 
-806 AGGKVKKS
+806 
-814 YREAD
+814 
-819 GDLL
+819 

>member
-1 MAQKLSLVARLGRG
+1 MAKPLSLVRRFGAG
-15 VKAFGAG
+15 VKAFSAG
-22 FGAGISTFQPYEGAG
+22 FGAGISTFQPYEAAG

-52 SRLDLN
+52 SKADLN
-58 EATRLELLKLARH
+58 EGTRVELLKLARH

-88 YSIGPGLRPQ
+88 YSVGPGLRPQ
-98 YRGEDQE
+98 YRGENAE
-105 FGRLCEEY
+105 FGKLCEEY
-113 WRDVVVPN
+113 WRDVVTPN
-121 PEVTGRMTWTDML
+121 PEVTGRMTWADL
-134 LALSRSID
+134 LMALSRSID
-142 VDGDVFVIMTEQG
+142 VDGDVFIIMTENG
-155 KLQIVEGH
+155 KLQVVEGH
-163 RVCEGDDYGTADGVF
+163 RVCEADQYGTADGVF
-178 VGKLGEP
+178 LGKLGEP
-185 TGYLIQTGE
+185 TAYLIQTGDD
-194 LYRKLSADTVIHLME
+194 YRKIQAEAIMHLME
-209 LERPDQIRGG
+209 IERPDQIRGG

-248 IAAVITTDQGDELAG
+248 IAAVITTAEGDALANT
-263 QGGFFGTVQAQ
+263 GGFFGNIQPL
-274 DTGEPTIARE
+274 DTGESSIARE

-294 LSPGEKIEMIGP
+294 LGPGEKIEMVSPTRP
-306 NRPHAG
+306 NSS

-377 GGAIANGD
+377 GTAIANGD
-385 LPAVEDYAK
+385 LPADEDYAK

-404 VDAGRDALQERE
+404 VDAGREAQQERE

-424 LQHYFGEMGLDW
+424 LQSYFGELGLDW
-436 EEQVRQIAKEK
+436 EEQTRQIAKEK
-447 EFIGSMGQVAP
+447 EFIASLGTVAP
-458 EVDEEAPVQP
+458 EVDEAAPVQP
-468 VAEAPAI
+468 VDEAPAVD
-475 EEPTPVD
+475 EEAT
-482 PEKDPNAGP
+482 EEIKDPNAP
-491 DSELAA
+491 DSSELT
-497 KVELDLPTRNAG
+497 KKSESFIMK
-509 ETDDKFMAR
+509 DDPDY
-518 CMGNPTMVA
+518 N
-527 EFPENDQRSAV
+527 
-538 CMRQMELSAKP
+538 LS
-549 AEAFTM
+549 
-555 RDDADYKLS
+555 D
-564 SKELDMV
+564 KELQMISD
-571 ASAVGFDLKKKEEK
+571 ALGLKKKEK

-599 KKGLAWRREY
+599 KKGLEWRREY

-638 GSFLARHEVDKKGE
+638 SSYLARHEVDKKGE

-672 GGDAAQSWAAV
+672 GGDPAQSWAAV

-700 ASQTPAPPK
+700 ASQTPAPAS
-709 ERIKGSKTNPAGTA
+709 ERKKGSETNPAGTA

-728 AGDIEISAATEE
+728 AGDIEISE
-740 ALKNKIAEYKKRY
+740 AVEQTLKNKIADFKKRH
-753 PTKTP
+753 PNRKAP
-758 PTLGTLKKVFRRGAG
+758 SLGALKKVFRRGAG
-773 AFSSSF
+773 AFSTSF

-792 AWAIARVNKFLNMK
+792 AWAIARVNKFLKM
-806 AGGKVKKS
+806 AGGGEVKKS

>member
-1 MAQKLSLVARLGRG
+1 MAEKLSLVARLGRG

-377 GGAIANGD
+377 GRAIANGD
-385 LPAVEDYAK
+385 LPAVEDYPK

-491 DSELAA
+491 DAELAA
-497 KVELDLPTRNAG
+497 KVELDLPTRNPG

-571 ASAVGFDLKKKEEK
+571 ASAVGFDLKKKEKK
-585 IELAK
+585 IELAVPNK
-590 PTAGMIAEA
+590 GMMEEA
-599 KKGLAWRREY
+599 KKGLEWRRKY
-609 KRGGTE
+609 GRGGTL
-615 VGVARARDIINNVD
+615 VGVARARDIANGKD
-629 FPDETIARI
+629 LPDETIGRMA
-638 GSFLARHEVDKKGE
+638 SFFARHEVDKQGE

-672 GGDAAQSWAAV
+672 GGDPGKSWAEA
-683 QMRRI
+683 QMKR
-688 AREMAARPGPKS
+688 REMAARTGPKS

-709 ERIKGSKTNPAGTA
+709 ERIKGSKTNPTGTA

-792 AWAIARVNKFLNMK
+792 AWAIARVNKFLTMK
-806 AGGKVKKS
+806 AGGTVKKS

>member
-1 MAQKLSLVARLGRG
+1 MSKKVSLVARMGAG
-15 VKAFGAG
+15 IKAFGAG

-58 EATRLELLKLARH
+58 EATRTELLKLARH

-98 YRGEDQE
+98 YRGTDQE

-113 WRDVVVPN
+113 WRDMVAPS

-134 LALSRSID
+134 LTLSRSID
-142 VDGDVFVIMTEQG
+142 VDGDVFVVMTEKG

-178 VGKLGEP
+178 LGKLGEP
-185 TGYLIQTGE
+185 TAYLIQTGE
-194 LYRKLSADTVIHLME
+194 LYRKLGAETVIHLME

-274 DTGEPTIARE
+274 DSGEATIARE

-294 LSPGEKIEMIGP
+294 LAPGEKIEMVGP

-346 RFVVAKAQRRFEQRQ
+346 RFIVAKAQRRFEQRQ

-404 VDAGRDALQERE
+404 VDAGREAQQARE
-416 NYKAGLSS
+416 DYKAGLSS
-424 LQHYFGEMGLDW
+424 LQDYFGELGQDW
-436 EEQVRQIAKEK
+436 EEQVRQIAKER
-447 EFIGSMGQVAP
+447 EFIASIGTVTPQTDVA
-458 EVDEEAPVQP
+458 APVEA
-468 VAEAPAI
+468 VKEAPAI
-475 EEPTPVD
+475 DEPTPVN

-491 DSELAA
+491 DA
-497 KVELDLPTRNAG
+497 
-509 ETDDKFMAR
+509 
-518 CMGNPTMVA
+518 
-527 EFPENDQRSAV
+527 
-538 CMRQMELSAKP
+538 ELSAVVELNMPDPTPGENESAFMDRCMTETSMIKEYP
-549 AEAFTM
+549 DQDKRQTACKLRFTSKTDTRTEAFTM
-555 RDDADYKLS
+555 KDDPDFSLS
-564 SKELDMV
+564 AKELDMV
-571 ASAVGFDLKKKEEK
+571 AKAVGLKYQKSKSKKK
-585 IELAK
+585 
-590 PTAGMIAEA
+590 
-599 KKGLAWRREY
+599 R
-609 KRGGTE
+609 
-615 VGVARARDIINNVD
+615 
-629 FPDETIARI
+629 
-638 GSFLARHEVDKKGE
+638 
-652 GFNPGE
+652 
-658 PGFPSAGRI
+658 
-667 AWALW
+667 
-672 GGDAAQSWAAV
+672 
-683 QMRRI
+683 
-688 AREMAARPGPKS
+688 
-700 ASQTPAPPK
+700 
-709 ERIKGSKTNPAGTA
+709 
-723 STRSK
+723 
-728 AGDIEISAATEE
+728 
-740 ALKNKIAEYKKRY
+740 
-753 PTKTP
+753 
-758 PTLGTLKKVFRRGAG
+758 
-773 AFSSSF
+773 
-779 RPTIGGGRPNSRT
+779 
-792 AWAIARVNKFLNMK
+792 
-806 AGGKVKKS
+806 
-814 YREAD
+814 
-819 GDLL
+819 